1 MATLS
6 RKRALDNNNES
17 FYIQFNLDGLVK
29 ISEDSRAETLE
40 KISLLMKELLKLDG
54 VVSSK
59 GNINII
65 SELEVASSVFE
76 NDTFN

>member
-1 MATLS
+1 
-6 RKRALDNNNES
+6 LDNNNES
-17 FYIQFNLDGLVK
+17 FYIQFSLDGLVK
-29 ISEDSRAETLE
+29 ISEDSRAEALE

>member
-1 MATLS
+1 M
-6 RKRALDNNNES
+6 DNNNES